1 MQWAAY
7 SQEKQQIRETSE
19 TQYKWVIS
27 LFCVVL
33 FLSAC
38 VHTMQTLDALVWKL
52 HKILTRSKQVCRNQY
67 NCSCAKIR
75 DTHFVFFLELEFFA
89 MEEAKQR
96 SDCGGEKGTI
106 PSFDRASASVARSG
120 CLCQMMSL
128 ALKLTLDLFVCFLLC
143 RHGKLI
149 NV

>member
-7 SQEKQQIRETSE
+7 SQEKQRSRETSE

-27 LFCVVL
+27 LFRVVL
-33 FLSAC
+33 FLSAR

-67 NCSCAKIR
+67 NCRCAKIR

-106 PSFDRASASVARSG
+106 PSFDRASA
-120 CLCQMMSL
+120 
-128 ALKLTLDLFVCFLLC
+128 
-143 RHGKLI
+143 
-149 NV
+149 